1 MRLVSTEKAPKA
13 LGPYSRDMYMGEFFI
28 RQDRLRSIR
37 LQIL

>member
-13 LGPYSRDMYMGEFFI
+13 LGPYSQGYVHGGILI